1 MSSHFKIIVPFYNVE
16 RWIKATVNSVKAQS
30 YTNYQCILVD
40 DMSTDSS
47 TQVARDAISNDDRF
61 LLIEN
66 KEKKYVLQN
75 IVMAI
80 ETSCPEDEDVIVIL
94 DGDDWLYGKDVL
106 ATLNDTYSTK
116 DCLLT
121 YGSYVE
127 YPSGVRGKFS
137 KQVPQHV
144 VENNL
149 FRKAEWMTSHLR
161 SWKFSL
167 WDKLDHRKS
176 FVEPDVIDEKNHFA
190 NCWDLAYMFPLL
202 ELAGNKTLFIPKIMY
217 VYNRQNPLNVDK
229 LDHSTQLLME
239 RKIRNMESYDPIYK
253 TEGD

>member
-1 MSSHFKIIVPFYNVE
+1 
-16 RWIKATVNSVKAQS
+16 
-30 YTNYQCILVD
+30 
-40 DMSTDSS
+40 
-47 TQVARDAISNDDRF
+47 
-61 LLIEN
+61 
-66 KEKKYVLQN
+66 
-75 IVMAI
+75 
-80 ETSCPEDEDVIVIL
+80 
-94 DGDDWLYGKDVL
+94 
-106 ATLNDTYSTK
+106 
-116 DCLLT
+116 
-121 YGSYVE
+121 
-127 YPSGVRGKFS
+127 
-137 KQVPQHV
+137 
-144 VENNL
+144 
-149 FRKAEWMTSHLR
+149 MTSHLR